1 AGFFLVSA
9 SSAKTLQSSSFLT
22 LIALIS
28 RMLHHVACIK
38 LKFGCAD
45 ADVSDEIRITDVLS
59 FPPCF
64 FCNGWPN
71 SAITYSPMDL
81 ACLYLRFQRKRNQV
95 PPHKKFTL
103 TMMQHPCN
111 LRYQREK

>member
-1 AGFFLVSA
+1 
-9 SSAKTLQSSSFLT
+9 
-22 LIALIS
+22 
-28 RMLHHVACIK
+28 MLHHVACIK

-45 ADVSDEIRITDVLS
+45 ADVAD
-59 FPPCF
+59 
-64 FCNGWPN
+64 

-81 ACLYLRFQRKRNQV
+81 ACLYLRYQRKRNQV
-95 PPHKKFTL
+95 PPHNKFTL